1 MVSNRLKNLIQIQ
14 LEVFYF
20 EVDRKISQRK
30 LKNSTAVLITAE
42 IARKYWPWNRI
53 LWPWRK
59 LASDKW
65 WPENHRA
72 QHLWKYP
79 FYLQVLN
86 KSIIYIGEW
95 ESETLLVMHFDL
107 LAVNFGHLPRTK
119 TYQLKSIDHFSLDD
133 PWEMGFLFIQYS
145 KLREWPKA
153 SLWPSAPE
161 TKWKGPVLT
170 KLTFGCIFFFAS
182 LYQKMPVN
190 WFWRLYAKSKVQKML
205 SGGGFLLTSEWRI
218 LPRKIWRTLCLT
230 QKSAKGLQFVF

>member
-1 MVSNRLKNLIQIQ
+1 M
-14 LEVFYF
+14 
-20 EVDRKISQRK
+20 
-30 LKNSTAVLITAE
+30 ITAE
-42 IARKYWPWNRI
+42 IDRKYWPWNRI

-161 TKWKGPVLT
+161 TKWKGPGLT
-170 KLTFGCIFFFAS
+170 KLTFGCIFFRKSVSKNAS
-182 LYQKMPVN
+182 KLILAPLCEKQSSEN
-190 WFWRLYAKSKVQKML
+190 A
-205 SGGGFLLTSEWRI
+205 EWRRLSSNVWVKNFTAQNMAYFMFDSEVGNASRI
-218 LPRKIWRTLCLT
+218 RFFR
-230 QKSAKGLQFVF
+230 SFVEDFYHELLALLMKALEIQG